1 MIVNL
6 RGKASGWPV
15 GARLRFRL
23 DAELQ
28 VKYQHL
34 RGSRVEV
41 LGPPHLVSPR
51 DGRTTWDV
59 RQRVWADAFGGPGW
73 ADPQHLEP
81 RPDEPARP
89 QMLATAEG
97 DYDPIQSAMDS
108 NPGLTREKAEEM
120 AAALG
125 F

>member
-6 RGKASGWPV
+6 GGKASGWPV

-23 DAELQ
+23 DAGLQ
-28 VKYQHL
+28 
-34 RGSRVEV
+34 
-41 LGPPHLVSPR
+41 
-51 DGRTTWDV
+51 
-59 RQRVWADAFGGPGW
+59 A
-73 ADPQHLEP
+73 
-81 RPDEPARP
+81 
-89 QMLATAEG
+89 ATGKG
-97 DYDPIQSAMDS
+97 DYDPIQSPMDS